1 MSSGNEKIT
10 INLPGM
16 SNQEI
21 KTSLISIYDKIN
33 KPPTKEVGYD
43 LFLKLVH
50 KNLNNIQSQFPFK
63 PISVR

>member
-1 MSSGNEKIT
+1 MSSENEKIT

-43 LFLKLVH
+43 LFIKLVH
-50 KNLNNIQSQFPFK
+50 KNYIPHLK
-63 PISVR
+63 

>member
-50 KNLNNIQSQFPFK
+50 KNYIPHLK
-63 PISVR
+63 